1 METIEYLVKMANKL
15 CHSYDRYDYDYYDY
29 CVEQWSKD
37 NKAKPVK
44 NEVLKSNKNEEKV
57 TK

>member
-15 CHSYDRYDYDYYDY
+15 CHSYDRYDYDYG
-29 CVEQWSKD
+29 VEQLAKEH
-37 NKAKPVK
+37 KAKPVK
-44 NEVLKSNKNEEKV
+44 NEVLKANKNENEKV

>member
-1 METIEYLVKMANKL
+1 METIEYLVKMTNKL
-15 CHSYDRYDYDYYDY
+15 CHSYDRYDYDYG
-29 CVEQWSKD
+29 VEQWAKG

>member
-1 METIEYLVKMANKL
+1 METIECLVKMNKL
-15 CHSYDRYDYDYYDY
+15 CHSYDRYDYNCDYR
-29 CVEQWSKD
+29 VEQWAKG

-44 NEVLKSNKNEEKV
+44 NEVLKTNKNENEKV

>member
-15 CHSYDRYDYDYYDY
+15 CHSYDRYDYDYR
-29 CVEQWSKD
+29 VEQWSKD

-44 NEVLKSNKNEEKV
+44 NDVLKSNKNEEKV

>member
-15 CHSYDRYDYDYYDY
+15 CHSYGRYDYDYR
-29 CVEQWSKD
+29 VEQWPKD
-37 NKAKPVK
+37 NRAKPVK